1 MWKTMV
7 SFLLVILFP
16 VMAHAADDR
25 FKQGAWELAI
35 GLGSAGVSPFVGYF
49 LVDNLEGILHLN
61 YVHSDSSSGG
71 FTQKSDSV
79 GVGGAAYYNLQT
91 GTMAVPFF
99 GPDVSYRY
107 YSNSGYRSDS
117 VFLTGD
123 LGVRLLVGRQASVD
137 LTGTGGYEWFSGT
150 GGGFTYRATEWT
162 AGVMLAYSIFF
173 FGP

>member
-1 MWKTMV
+1 MRNMMV
-7 SFLLVILFP
+7 SFLLVILLP
-16 VMAHAADDR
+16 VMAWADDDR
-25 FKQGAWELAI
+25 FKQGTWELAI

-49 LVDNLEGILHLN
+49 LADNVEGILHFN
-61 YVHSDSSSGG
+61 YIHNDSSSGG

-79 GVGGAAYYNLQT
+79 GVGGAAHYNLQT

-107 YSNSGYRSDS
+107 FTTSGFRSDS
-117 VFLTGD
+117 ISVTGD
-123 LGVRLLVGRQASVD
+123 LGVRLLVGKQASVD
-137 LTGTGGYEWFSGT
+137 LTGSGGYEWFSSSGS
-150 GGGFTYRATEWT
+150 GLGSHATEWT